1 MRALTTTNRGD
12 GAPPDRLSRRSQI
25 DARAE
30 FDILSYFRARKHWS
44 GFRDTCLNWKTVFS
58 EIHRISIRPQIE
70 KNVHFAPYPL
80 SGSTISED
88 LPM

>member
-1 MRALTTTNRGD
+1 MLEQNLISYLILDLARI
-12 GAPPDRLSRRSQI
+12 GADS
-25 DARAE
+25 
-30 FDILSYFRARKHWS
+30 DIRVLIGKMF
-44 GFRDTCLNWKTVFS
+44 FS